1 MAQNPLFNLLR
12 GNMATP
18 PMNGLLGQLEAF
30 KRNFRGDP
38 RQQIQEMLN
47 SGRVSQEQYNKAVQM
62 ANYMMQIFKG

>member
-12 GNMATP
+12 GNITTP
-18 PMNGLLGQLEAF
+18 PMNGLLSQLEAF
-30 KRNFRGDP
+30 KRNFKGDP

-62 ANYMMQIFKG
+62 ANSIMQILRG